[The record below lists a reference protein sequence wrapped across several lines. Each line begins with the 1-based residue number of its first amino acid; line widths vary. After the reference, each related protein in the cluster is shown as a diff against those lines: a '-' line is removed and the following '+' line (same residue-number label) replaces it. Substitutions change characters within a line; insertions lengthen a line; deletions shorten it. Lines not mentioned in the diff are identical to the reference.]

1 MKKFIVLTLVCA
13 FAFSAGNVF
22 STPRTASSTTVTAEP
37 DKKPIKKEELPEPV
51 KTTLA
56 GPDFKGWEIT
66 EAFSVKEEK
75 AEYYEVNL
83 KNVDKTMTVKLDKDG
98 KKIA

>member
-1 MKKFIVLTLVCA
+1 MITLVCA

-22 STPRTASSTTVTAEP
+22 SAPRTTGTSIAAEP
-37 DKKPIKKEELPEPV
+37 VKKPIKKEELPEPV